1 MKETMKRSQI
11 RDERGQAL
19 VEMALVL
26 TILLFL
32 LTGIVEFGRVLS
44 AQLAV
49 SHASREGARVGVVGA
64 ADDLINQRAR
74 EAAGTLETDRVCITV
89 SPLPNERMRGTQL
102 TVRVEYPVDIVMPF
116 MNKILPDPYWVRGAT
131 TMRVE

>member
-64 ADDLINQRAR
+64 ADDLISQRAR
-74 EAAGTLETDRVCITV
+74 EATGTLESNKVCITV

-116 MNKILPDPYWVRGAT
+116 MNKIIPDPYWVRGAT